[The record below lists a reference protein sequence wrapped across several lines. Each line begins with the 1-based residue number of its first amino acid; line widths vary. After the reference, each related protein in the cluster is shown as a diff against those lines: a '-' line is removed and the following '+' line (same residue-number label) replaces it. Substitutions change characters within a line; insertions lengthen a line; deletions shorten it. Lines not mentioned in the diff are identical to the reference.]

1 MKLRLVAQPPAAHGG
16 SAAAEIDLSASL
28 NPLGPHPAALEAARR
43 SVLGRYP
50 QSDARQLVDAAA
62 RRHRL
67 VSDCIVPTPGA
78 SWGLWLCAVA
88 LLGRG
93 DLCLAIGP
101 CFGEYRRSAEIAGGE
116 FEEVTA
122 WPPDRTSTSQG
133 LEVALERQPAM
144 LVIANPTNPGG
155 QATPGSDIRRLCEQ
169 NRGTVFLIDEA
180 FASFAP
186 GGTSLL
192 ESGTPPRNALVVRS
206 LTKELGMPGLRM
218 GYIVGDA
225 DFAGQLIGVLP
236 AWPLSAPAIAAGV
249 AGLDDQSHVEAG
261 AILGRRH
268 VAELA
273 AALAATGAV
282 PIRSDANYVIA
293 HSPTVEAELRRS
305 GIAVRDCTSFGL
317 PGHVR
322 LAAPKPG
329 EMKAVLNA
337 IAGLEEMTDS
347 LTNDLDTP
355 TPNPMG
361 REP

>member
-1 MKLRLVAQPPAAHGG
+1 MNLRLVPRPGATHGG
-16 SAAAEIDLSASL
+16 AASAAIDLSASL

-43 SVLGRYP
+43 SELGRYP
-50 QSDARQLVDAAA
+50 QPDARQFVDAAA

-93 DLCLAIGP
+93 DLCLAMGP
-101 CFGEYRRSAEIAGGE
+101 CFGEYRRSAEVAGAE

-122 WPPDRTSTSQG
+122 WPPDRRSTSQG
-133 LEVALERQPAM
+133 LEVALGRQPAM
-144 LVIANPTNPGG
+144 LVIANPSNPGG
-155 QATPGSDIRRLCEQ
+155 QAMPGSDIRRLCEQ
-169 NRGTVFLIDEA
+169 NRQTIFLIDEA

-186 GGTSLL
+186 VGTSLL

-225 DFAGQLIGVLP
+225 DLAGQLIGVLP
-236 AWPLSAPAIAAGV
+236 AWPLSAPAIAAAV
-249 AGLDDQSHVEAG
+249 AGLEDQSHVEAG

-273 AALAATGAV
+273 AALGAAGST
-282 PIRSDANYVIA
+282 PIRSDANYLVA
-293 HSPTVEAELRRS
+293 HAPAAGSELLES

-317 PGHVR
+317 LGHVR

-329 EMKAVLNA
+329 EMKTVLNA
-337 IAGLEEMTDS
+337 IAGLGVMTS
-347 LTNDLDTP
+347 SVTPDLNTAAPDP
-355 TPNPMG
+355 AG
-361 REP
+361 REQ

>member
-1 MKLRLVAQPPAAHGG
+1 VRFIPRPAATHGG
-16 SAAAEIDLSASL
+16 ATAAAIDLSASL

-43 SVLGRYP
+43 SELGRYP
-50 QSDARQLVDAAA
+50 QPDAGQFVGAAA
-62 RRHRL
+62 RRHGL

-88 LLGRG
+88 LLGPG

-101 CFGEYRRSAEIAGGE
+101 CFGEYRRSAEIAGAE

-122 WPPDRTSTSQG
+122 WPPDRMSISRG

-144 LVIANPTNPGG
+144 LVIANPSNPGG

-169 NRGTVFLIDEA
+169 NRQTIFLVDEA

-192 ESGTPPRNALVVRS
+192 ESGTPPSNALVVRS

-225 DFAGQLIGVLP
+225 DLSGQLIGVLP
-236 AWPLSAPAIAAGV
+236 AWPLSAPAIAAAV

-261 AILGRRH
+261 AILGRRN

-273 AALAATGAV
+273 TALAARGAV
-282 PIRSDANYVIA
+282 PNRSDANYLVA
-293 HSPTVEAELRRS
+293 HAPAAAGELLDS

-329 EMKAVLNA
+329 EMKTVLNA
-337 IAGLEEMTDS
+337 IAGLGAVTGS
-347 LTNDLDTP
+347 LTPDMNTAGPDP
-355 TPNPMG
+355 TG
-361 REP
+361 RDQ

>member
-1 MKLRLVAQPPAAHGG
+1 MNLRLIPRPAATHGG
-16 SAAAEIDLSASL
+16 AAAAAIDLSASL
-28 NPLGPHPAALEAARR
+28 NPLGPHPAAMEAARR
-43 SVLGRYP
+43 SGLVRYP
-50 QSDARQLVDAAA
+50 QPDARQFVDAVA

-88 LLGRG
+88 LLGSG

-101 CFGEYRRSAEIAGGE
+101 CFGEYRRSAEIAGAE

-122 WPPDRTSTSQG
+122 WPPDLSSTSRG
-133 LEVALERQPAM
+133 LEVALERKPAM
-144 LVIANPTNPGG
+144 LVIANPSNPGG
-155 QATPGSDIRRLCEQ
+155 QAMPGSDIRRLCEQ
-169 NRGTVFLIDEA
+169 NRDTIFLIDEA

-192 ESGTPPRNALVVRS
+192 DSGTPPRNAVVVRS

-225 DFAGQLIGVLP
+225 DFAGHLIGVLP
-236 AWPLSAPAIAAGV
+236 AWPLSAPAIAAAV
-249 AGLDDQSHVEAG
+249 AGLDDPGHVEAG

-273 AALAATGAV
+273 AALAATGAA
-282 PIRSDANYVIA
+282 PIRSDANYLVA
-293 HSPTVEAELRRS
+293 HAPAAGGELLDS

-322 LAAPKPG
+322 LAAPKRD
-329 EMKAVLNA
+329 EMRAVLTA
-337 IAGLEEMTDS
+337 IARLGK
-347 LTNDLDTP
+347 
-355 TPNPMG
+355 
-361 REP
+361 R